1 MKMGKKKYKPIDVKV
16 ADMSDEEL
24 NAIIQLRKKID
35 KPEKREAYI
44 RGLYYIS
51 NVDSDYSEAEKAL
64 VEGSACALGINREK
78 LDEII
83 SDMESNKKPVST
95 FSAIGDKK
103 FKDMLFEEMGM
114 LTYLKGYQLMA
125 EDKALKKVAKEM
137 DIPEEKAEKKLL
149 DLYMRAQGAVPSK
162 SLASKVALGAGG
174 IVIGAAICA
183 VSAGV
188 AAPAIGALIGSSMGL
203 SGAAASS
210 AGLALLGGG
219 SLAAGGG
226 GVAAGTAA
234 VVATGAVV
242 GGGGAAAAL
251 SVKENI
257 AGAYDKKTLKA
268 VIKKQ
273 QKDNLTK
280 QQITENLI
288 KAIETQKARL
298 VELEKMKVS
307 KRDIASV
314 KLQIANLEASKA
326 ELELEMGE

>member
-1 MKMGKKKYKPIDVKV
+1 
-16 ADMSDEEL
+16 
-24 NAIIQLRKKID
+24 
-35 KPEKREAYI
+35 
-44 RGLYYIS
+44 
-51 NVDSDYSEAEKAL
+51 
-64 VEGSACALGINREK
+64 
-78 LDEII
+78 
-83 SDMESNKKPVST
+83 
-95 FSAIGDKK
+95 
-103 FKDMLFEEMGM
+103 MLFEEMGM

>member
-1 MKMGKKKYKPIDVKV
+1 MEKKIYNPIDVRI
-16 ADMSDEEL
+16 ADVNDDELE
-24 NAIIQLRKKID
+24 AIMQLRKKID

-51 NVDSDYSEAEKAL
+51 SIDSDYSDAEKAL
-64 VEGSACALGINREK
+64 VEGSACALGFNKSK
-78 LDEII
+78 LGEVI
-83 SDMESNKKPVST
+83 SDMESTPDPTLSFTTV
-95 FSAIGDKK
+95 GDKR
-103 FKDMLFEEMGM
+103 FKELLFEEMGV
-114 LTYLKGYQLMA
+114 LTYLKGYQLTI
-125 EDKALKKVAKEM
+125 EDKALKTIASEM
-137 DIPEEKAEKKLL
+137 GIPEEKAERKLL
-149 DLYMRAQGAVPSK
+149 DLYMQSQGVAPSK

-210 AGLALLGGG
+210 AGLAILGGG

-234 VVATGAVV
+234 VIATGAVV
-242 GGGGAAAAL
+242 GGGGTAAAL

-288 KAIETQKARL
+288 EAIKVQKKRL
-298 VELEKMKVS
+298 EELEQMKVS

-326 ELELEMGE
+326 ELELEAGE